1 MNPEFLQNELERAL
15 EAEARSDEQLRGLLP
30 LIDKAS
36 TPNPDLCA
44 TDCSKLVTS
53 ALALNERLRDR
64 RTKLENAIRAAA
76 IKKPV

>member
-1 MNPEFLQNELERAL
+1 MNPEFLQNELERAQ
-15 EAEARSDEQLRGLLP
+15 EAEARSDEQLRGLLA

-44 TDCSKLVTS
+44 TDCSKLVAS
-53 ALALNERLRDR
+53 ALALNAQLRDR

-76 IKKPV
+76 IKTAG

>member
-15 EAEARSDEQLRGLLP
+15 EAEARSDEQLRGLLL

-44 TDCSKLVTS
+44 TDCSKLVGS

-64 RTKLENAIRAAA
+64 RTKLEGAIRAAA
-76 IKKPV
+76 TKMPM